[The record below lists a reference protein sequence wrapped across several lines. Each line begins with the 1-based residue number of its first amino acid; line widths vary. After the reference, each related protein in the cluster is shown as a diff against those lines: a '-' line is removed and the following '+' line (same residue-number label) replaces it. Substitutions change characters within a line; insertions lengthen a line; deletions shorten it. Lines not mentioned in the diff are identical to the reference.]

1 MIIHKLMTP
10 FLDKNLVEQL
20 RIFGTNKEEWKAALL
35 SEIDADQ
42 IPAYFGGSMTGPDG
56 DPTCSHRVCTKP
68 KLCFNFISCHI
79 DIS

>member
-1 MIIHKLMTP
+1 MNAASKVSMIIHKLMTP

-42 IPAYFGGSMTGPDG
+42 IPAYFGGTMVGPDG
-56 DPTCSHRVCTKP
+56 DPTCPHRV
-68 KLCFNFISCHI
+68 
-79 DIS
+79 